1 MSPRQ
6 DILVE
11 HRNRNAKVVE
21 DVKAICEHSF
31 NLVSN
36 DRGLKLPDFT
46 FYNNLVLQNTEGL
59 HKASIR

>member
-21 DVKAICEHSF
+21 DVKAVCEPSF
-31 NLVSN
+31 NPVSN
-36 DRGLKLPDFT
+36 DRGLKLPDLT
-46 FYNNLVLQNTEGL
+46 FYNNIVLQNTEC
-59 HKASIR
+59 